1 MRPEKESNNQIQQS
15 GGLLGAGV
23 LPVMRYIFESGWDF
37 FQIGYSLFAPDVIY
51 YAHLNVYSVGW
62 PMRKEGS
69 GLLKTLR
76 GLCGLLI
83 ALAIV
88 LSVSAPAFA
97 VESTELPVPEER
109 IAETEA
115 HLSEDPEEVPETL
128 PVLDSEDPEAIPTE
142 IPEDGAVSG
151 PDASGEET
159 AANREF
165 PLYFQTDYPNV
176 RFGSGT
182 IASSGCSITSVAM
195 VATYLTGHAYLPD
208 ELARYFGGYGE
219 NNIQRLEYAS
229 EQLRLPYRKAEN
241 IHDVMKALEAGN
253 VAILLMN
260 HLSIFTDSQ
269 HFIVLKGLN
278 DDGKIMVYDS
288 YEPNYELWNLKRA
301 FVEGFELNDILL
313 GYSGGW
319 IYDVSAVPED
329 PFIYEEEDVA
339 AEPRYTGVE
348 LTWEEQQLLAKL
360 IWLEARGESEE
371 GQQAVAE
378 VVLNRLVSGRYGSTI
393 SEVIRAEGQFRSV
406 PFLKDAE
413 AWQAQYDAIDRAL
426 RGPNVLPIDVVHFA
440 TYAENENVWGQ
451 IGGHI
456 FCYAA

>member
-1 MRPEKESNNQIQQS
+1 M
-15 GGLLGAGV
+15 
-23 LPVMRYIFESGWDF
+23 
-37 FQIGYSLFAPDVIY
+37 
-51 YAHLNVYSVGW
+51 
-62 PMRKEGS
+62 
-69 GLLKTLR
+69 LKTLR

-97 VESTELPVPEER
+97 VESTDVSAPEKGTG
-109 IAETEA
+109 ETEA
-115 HLSEDPEEVPETL
+115 LLTEDPEEVPETL
-128 PVLDSEDPEAIPTE
+128 PMPDSEDPEAIPTE
-142 IPEDGAVSG
+142 MPEDGAVSG
-151 PDASGEET
+151 SDAPAGET
-159 AANREF
+159 PADREF
-165 PLYFQTDYPNV
+165 PQYFQTDYPNV
-176 RFGSGT
+176 RYGSGT

-195 VATYLTGHAYLPD
+195 VATYLTGHTYLPD
-208 ELARYFGGYGE
+208 KLAGYFGGYGE
-219 NNIQRLEYAS
+219 NNVQRLEYAS
-229 EQLRLPYRKAEN
+229 EQLRLPYRRAEN
-241 IHDVMKALEAGN
+241 IHDVMNALEAGN

-269 HFIVLKGLN
+269 HFIVLTGLN
-278 DDGKIMVYDS
+278 DDGKIVVYDS

-301 FVEGFELNDILL
+301 FVEGFEVNDILL

-329 PFIYEEEDVA
+329 PFIYVEEEEEAD
-339 AEPRYTGVE
+339 PRYTGVE

-360 IWLEARGESEE
+360 IWLEARGEPQE

-378 VVLNRLVSGRYGSTI
+378 VVLNRLVSGKYGSTI
-393 SEVIRAEGQFRSV
+393 SQVIHAEGQFRSV

-413 AWQAQYDAIDRAL
+413 AWQAQYEAIDRAL

-440 TYAENENVWGQ
+440 TYAENENVWGR

-456 FCYAA
+456 FCYAS